1 MACHSRGESGGAVP
15 FDVSHSAKLHLSDSV
30 AEWRSREQLEPSPP
44 STSPAYWDSDEED
57 DLNPSSI
64 IGPKPSDLYGKFTWK
79 IENFSEISKR
89 ELRSN
94 VFEVGG
100 YKWYILVYPQGC
112 DVCNHLSLF
121 LCVADYD
128 KLLPGWSHFAQFTI
142 AVVNKDPKKSKYS
155 DTLHRFCKKE
165 HDWGWKK
172 FMELSKVLDG
182 FTVADTLVIKAQV
195 QVIRENPHRP
205 FRCLDCQYRR
215 ELVRVYL
222 TNVEGICRR
231 FVEEKR
237 EKLGKLIEDTPRW
250 TSFRAFWSAVEE
262 GARRRLAREKTD
274 VILKAVVKRFFNEKE
289 VTSTL
294 VMDALYSGCKALDY
308 RSRNK
313 KGKING
319 VEMEETI
326 NPVVWVEKDAFV
338 LAGDV
343 LTLLERAVSESL
355 PPYKDDKGPQNRTKD
370 VGSGDDFGKDSV
382 ERDERRLTELGRRTV
397 EMFVLAHLYTN
408 RVEVAYRE
416 AVALKRQ
423 EELIREE
430 EAAGQAETELRAKRE
445 AAEKE
450 KRSKKKQAK
459 QRRKDRKEKDKE
471 AEEKKVR
478 LEQEQRQRRDI
489 SSRISKDRLHQE
501 RVLSP
506 LVSTEAV
513 EDEDNHP
520 GLDPTDDVVGTLGP
534 ATEDGDTDH
543 ASWEREGS
551 YVPNGMEA
559 GFSGAMLE
567 EATRN
572 RRGSRKQQMTLD
584 DSSSTCSSDSLP
596 SVRASMNESFVSRP
610 ILPEQ
615 SVLPRRVGNR
625 IDSDNYD
632 NDGQYIEADG
642 MLRAAGPDTNGPG
655 EPSSSSSSVG
665 VDTETVIL
673 SLKDRVL
680 WLEQRLFEKE
690 EEVVLLQE
698 QLSLFQHQMGLDRP
712 SAVVAEAN
720 DLLRGVR
727 SVDESRGETSTSFP
741 QSDAGD
747 CLDLDKGIA
756 MLGLGRVNGH
766 LGASNG
772 VAAFSSSYQSS
783 VGRSENVNSSYAS
796 ASLKPEPPK
805 SSNAPSRSRSVD
817 SSRPPRILTPS
828 ITGFSMSVV
837 RPSGV
842 IEESSLPHSIP
853 STGAAMGASI
863 SRPSSAPGLGS
874 GTRPSI
880 PVASSPHPA
889 QPLARSMSAGTGR
902 LVAGGE
908 PSSVPTMN
916 GGATQATPVTPS
928 YKNATIGKTRSVP
941 IAGSPTHPSTTVQNS
956 TSSASTFGSGVP
968 ATSSVSNIPCQI
980 FANIVAA
987 PTSSAALSSS
997 PPLTPSPKMR
1007 ALPNQHATLVS
1018 NGSKRDGGLFI
1029 PPVSPLPHSSG
1040 SETGSINQIS
1050 RENSVGGGSSSGH
1063 TSMGITFGT
1072 VTPELLPDDQLD
1084 LTAATEHSQQEEREH
1099 YQRFQQEQQQQSS
1112 QVSLSGHSTAQH
1124 RLHHQH
1130 LQASCPDVNGRV
1142 SMASLRQTSSL
1153 DLAVES
1159 LHNGSVLSEEFP
1171 HLDIIND
1178 LLDEDPNFGMALK
1191 ILQHPG
1197 SSSFNRP
1204 LSLSGHNSLHKLNY
1218 GQLTSD
1224 RSNGVGMDGGDRS
1237 RGGDSNDDRQ
1247 SSNGL
1252 RDNARM
1258 GGPFQHSSLG
1268 RLHSQHGGVLDGVS
1282 HFWPIGSSSMPTGN
1296 NSSNGRSGLDQ
1307 HVGYSLVQGH
1317 HHLNVPDCPGFS
1329 LGRNGYTVYTPQQQ
1343 P

>member
-1 MACHSRGESGGAVP
+1 
-15 FDVSHSAKLHLSDSV
+15 
-30 AEWRSREQLEPSPP
+30 
-44 STSPAYWDSDEED
+44 
-57 DLNPSSI
+57 
-64 IGPKPSDLYGKFTWK
+64 
-79 IENFSEISKR
+79 
-89 ELRSN
+89 
-94 VFEVGG
+94 
-100 YKWYILVYPQGC
+100 
-112 DVCNHLSLF
+112 
-121 LCVADYD
+121 
-128 KLLPGWSHFAQFTI
+128 
-142 AVVNKDPKKSKYS
+142 
-155 DTLHRFCKKE
+155 
-165 HDWGWKK
+165 
-172 FMELSKVLDG
+172 
-182 FTVADTLVIKAQV
+182 
-195 QVIRENPHRP
+195 
-205 FRCLDCQYRR
+205 
-215 ELVRVYL
+215 
-222 TNVEGICRR
+222 
-231 FVEEKR
+231 
-237 EKLGKLIEDTPRW
+237 
-250 TSFRAFWSAVEE
+250 
-262 GARRRLAREKTD
+262 
-274 VILKAVVKRFFNEKE
+274 
-289 VTSTL
+289 
-294 VMDALYSGCKALDY
+294 MDALYSGCKALDY

-727 SVDESRGETSTSFP
+727 SVDESR
-741 QSDAGD
+741 
-747 CLDLDKGIA
+747 
-756 MLGLGRVNGH
+756 
-766 LGASNG
+766 
-772 VAAFSSSYQSS
+772 
-783 VGRSENVNSSYAS
+783 
-796 ASLKPEPPK
+796 
-805 SSNAPSRSRSVD
+805 
-817 SSRPPRILTPS
+817 
-828 ITGFSMSVV
+828 GFSMSVV

>member
-15 FDVSHSAKLHLSDSV
+15 YDVSHSAKLHLSDSV

-520 GLDPTDDVVGTLGP
+520 GLDPIDDVVGTLGP

-551 YVPNGMEA
+551 YGPNGMEA

-596 SVRASMNESFVSRP
+596 SVRASMNDSFVSRP

-615 SVLPRRVGNR
+615 SVLPRRGGNR

-632 NDGQYIEADG
+632 NEGQYIEADG

-727 SVDESRGETSTSFP
+727 SVDESRGFSLS
-741 QSDAGD
+741 
-747 CLDLDKGIA
+747 
-756 MLGLGRVNGH
+756 
-766 LGASNG
+766 
-772 VAAFSSSYQSS
+772 VA
-783 VGRSENVNSSYAS
+783 
-796 ASLKPEPPK
+796 
-805 SSNAPSRSRSVD
+805 
-817 SSRPPRILTPS
+817 
-828 ITGFSMSVV
+828 

-842 IEESSLPHSIP
+842 IEESSLPHSLP

-880 PVASSPHPA
+880 PLASSPHPA
-889 QPLARSMSAGTGR
+889 QPLARSMSAGAGR

-908 PSSVPTMN
+908 PSSGPTMN

-941 IAGSPTHPSTTVQNS
+941 IAGSPTHPGTIVQNS
-956 TSSASTFGSGVP
+956 SGSVSTFGSGVP

-997 PPLTPSPKMR
+997 PPPTPSPKMR
-1007 ALPNQHATLVS
+1007 AIPVQHATLVS

-1040 SETGSINQIS
+1040 TETAPVNQTS

-1072 VTPELLPDDQLD
+1072 VTPELLTDDQLD
-1084 LTAATEHSQQEEREH
+1084 LTAAPEHSQQEEREH
-1099 YQRFQQEQQQQSS
+1099 YQRFQHEQQQQSS
-1112 QVSLSGHSTAQH
+1112 QVSLSGHSTAQQ

-1130 LQASCPDVNGRV
+1130 LQASCADVNGRV
-1142 SMASLRQTSSL
+1142 NMASLRQTSSL
-1153 DLAVES
+1153 DSAVES

-1258 GGPFQHSSLG
+1258 GGPFQHSSLA